1 MTRSSDVVIIGGGL
15 AGLTLALQL
24 RQVLPTLSVTV
35 LEQHRYPVPE
45 TTFKVG
51 ESMVEVSSWYLREVL
66 GLGNHLIESHLP
78 KFGLRFFWYGH
89 SPDRRQRVEVIE
101 KDNRQQ
107 LKIDAILSQP
117 YLGVALKTIVFS
129 KDSQRFAYAAETD
142 AGWIVVVDGAHS
154 RPWVGIGEVL
164 FGPGQQFVYAATD
177 SEHWYVIREN
187 APSPPFEVIMRGSFT
202 FSPRGDR
209 IAFVVAEG
217 DRFRVVVDGE
227 SGPLYNAIGTL
238 RFGPRNE
245 RFAYVARIGDQQY
258 LALGNK
264 LLGPFDLLADFT
276 LGPSDRLGMLARK
289 GAGWRAVIDGQKSEV
304 FDNLGSIHFS
314 QGGQY
319 AYAAERDGSWF
330 IIRNGTRSLA
340 YSSVGQLI
348 FAGEQ
353 LFYEASWDGDTFV
366 VADTIR
372 GPSLKWVGRL
382 IVSPDGLHLAYL
394 GQPWRESTSVFHN
407 GTVSA
412 VPHALSGTLVLSE
425 DYQHWAC
432 LAQNEV
438 DGDIDIVID
447 GQFRSAF
454 DLEEMMALVMLTPDA
469 SSIQHEKM
477 LRYWVKAELERHY
490 AKAASTQSS
499 EMSKNSTRKQMA
511 YSESETD

>member
-1 MTRSSDVVIIGGGL
+1 MSIFRWI
-15 AGLTLALQL
+15 
-24 RQVLPTLSVTV
+24 
-35 LEQHRYPVPE
+35 
-45 TTFKVG
+45 TFLFLLLVCGCSK
-51 ESMVEVSSWYLREVL
+51 EYLV
-66 GLGNHLIESHLP
+66 
-78 KFGLRFFWYGH
+78 WYGH

-187 APSPPFEVIMRGSFT
+187 APSPPFEAIMRGSFT

-276 LGPSDRLGMLARK
+276 LGPNDRLGMLARK

-412 VPHALSGTLVLSE
+412 VPHAISGTLVLSN

-438 DGDIDIVID
+438 DGGIDIVID

-454 DLEEMMALVMLTPDA
+454 DLEEMMALIMLTPDA

-490 AKAASTQSS
+490 TKAASTQSS